1 MAKPAEDLLGLQE
14 ITHGQWWLWS
24 SKEFIHSSMADSS
37 VLMWPLPQE
46 ASSFIHALDF
56 IHTLWVLCL
65 LSGTMVSQSEHSLR
79 MSFSCHSCHVLNSKT
94 DPAGSRHILQLVNGG
109 LVTKSCLTLATPWTV
124 AHQDPLFMEFSR
136 QENWSGLP
144 FPSPGDLTNPGIKT
158 ASLPASPQVVSCIGW
173 FFTDWATKPTR
184 YCVQAALWVTSS
196 IVRQVI
202 PVFPLSLK
210 SRFLGQKQCH
220 VLLDMCSWVDTKK
233 VSKAFSKFRDDTRN
247 MIGSESKSES
257 KWCN

>member
-144 FPSPGDLTNPGIKT
+144 FPPPGDLTNPGIKT

-173 FFTDWATKPTR
+173 FFTDSTQT
-184 YCVQAALWVTSS
+184 YVHWVSDAIQLS
-196 IVRQVI
+196 H
-202 PVFPLSLK
+202 PLSSPPPPALNL
-210 SRFLGQKQCH
+210 SQHQGLFQRVSSSHQVAR
-220 VLLDMCSWVDTKK
+220 VLEFQLQHQSFQWTPRTDLL
-233 VSKAFSKFRDDTRN
+233 
-247 MIGSESKSES
+247 
-257 KWCN
+257 

>member
-1 MAKPAEDLLGLQE
+1 
-14 ITHGQWWLWS
+14 
-24 SKEFIHSSMADSS
+24 
-37 VLMWPLPQE
+37 MWPLPQE
-46 ASSFIHALDF
+46 ASSFIHYLILF
-56 IHTLWVLCL
+56 IPFESFAYWLVPWWAKVNIPSEWV
-65 LSGTMVSQSEHSLR
+65 SVVTR
-79 MSFSCHSCHVLNSKT
+79 HVLNSKT

-109 LVTKSCLTLATPWTV
+109 GSLVTKSCLTLATPWTV

-158 ASLPASPQVVSCIGW
+158 ASLPASLQVVSCIGW

-184 YCVQAALWVTSS
+184 YCVQTTLWVTSS
-196 IVRQVI
+196 IIRQVI

-220 VLLDMCSWVDTKK
+220 VLLDMCSRTDTKK

-247 MIGSESKSES
+247 MIGSESKSKS